1 MKRLW
6 TRSLALAPVIALALV
21 LLPTRAGSADL
32 TLAPLPEGPKPK
44 AEVME
49 LGKFLFFDE
58 RLSGDGSISC
68 AKCHDPKKGWGD
80 GMPLSEGYPGTAY
93 FRNAPS
99 LYNTAYF
106 GKAGLAYTW
115 DGRLSGK
122 DPDTLVRDMITDIHF
137 HQMDSRLLWERWKQV
152 PEYVEMFKKAYGK
165 EPNHS
170 RTYNAIAS
178 FVAIIVSKN
187 VPFDRHLKGDQ
198 GALASQARKGLE
210 LFKGKAGCIQ
220 CHNGPL
226 LSDGKYY
233 NLGVPDNPDIIEN
246 PLRHLTMRRQFG
258 YIGVPNYENAR
269 RDLGRYTITKDSAD
283 TGKFRAA
290 PLREVARTAPY
301 MHNGMLKS
309 LEEVIEFYDRG
320 GGMAATKTSL
330 LKPLNLS
337 GEEKAAL
344 VEFLKS
350 LSGDEVVVEGPKPP
364 AYRPVTL
371 GKN

>member
-1 MKRLW
+1 MKAFWTLRLV
-6 TRSLALAPVIALALV
+6 LAPIIAAALAF
-21 LLPTRAGSADL
+21 LPGRAGAAELS
-32 TLAPLPEGPKPK
+32 LAPLPAEPMPK
-44 AEVME
+44 AEVVE

-68 AKCHDPKKGWGD
+68 AKCHNPKKAWGD
-80 GMPLSEGYPGTAY
+80 GTPLSEGYPGTAY

-99 LYNTAYF
+99 LYNTAHF
-106 GKAGLAYTW
+106 GRAGLAYTW

-122 DPDTLVRDMITDIHF
+122 DPDTLVRDMITDVHF

-178 FVAIIVSKN
+178 FVATIVSKN
-187 VPFDRHLKGDQ
+187 VALDRYLRGDQ
-198 GALASQARKGLE
+198 GALSSQAARGFE

-220 CHNGPL
+220 CHHGPL
-226 LSDGKYY
+226 LSDGKYHA
-233 NLGVPDNPDIIEN
+233 LGVPENPDIVN
-246 PLRHLTMRRQFG
+246 TPLRHLTMRRQFG
-258 YIGVPNYENAR
+258 YIGVPNYETVKV
-269 RDLGRYTITKDSAD
+269 DLGRYTITKDPAD
-283 TGKFRAA
+283 RGRFKTA

-309 LEEVIEFYDRG
+309 LEEVIDFYDRG
-320 GGMAATKTSL
+320 GGAAANKPPL

-337 GEEKAAL
+337 AEEKTAL

-364 AYRPVTL
+364 PYRPVTL

>member
-1 MKRLW
+1 MNRMIRVSGLIA
-6 TRSLALAPVIALALV
+6 ALAFALTLDS
-21 LLPTRAGSADL
+21 TAGGP
-32 TLAPLPEGPKPK
+32 LAPLPPLESPKR
-44 AEVME
+44 EQVE
-49 LGKFLFFDE
+49 LGKYLFFDQ
-58 RLSGDGSISC
+58 RLSGDGAIGC
-68 AKCHDPKKGWGD
+68 VRCHDPKKGWGD
-80 GMPLSEGYPGTAY
+80 GIPLSEGYPGTAY
-93 FRNAPS
+93 FRNSPT
-99 LYNTAYF
+99 LYNTAHF

-122 DPDTLVRDMITDIHF
+122 DPDTLVRDMITDAHF
-137 HQMDSRLLWERWKQV
+137 HQMDSRLMWERLKQV
-152 PEYVEMFKKAYGK
+152 PEYVELFKKAYGK

-178 FVAIIVSKN
+178 FVATIISTN
-187 VPFDRHLKGDQ
+187 APIDRYLKGDQ
-198 GALASQARKGLE
+198 GTLSPRAKKGLE
-210 LFKGKAGCIQ
+210 FFQGKAGCLQ

-226 LSDGKYY
+226 FSDGKYY

-258 YIGVPNYENAR
+258 YIGVPNYEDAR
-269 RDLGRYTITKDSAD
+269 VDLGRYTITKDPAD
-283 TGKFRAA
+283 MGKFRTA

-309 LEEVIEFYDRG
+309 LEGVIDFYDKG
-320 GGMAATKTSL
+320 GGPDKFGTKSPL

-350 LSGDEVVVEGPKPP
+350 LSGDEIVVEGPKPP
-364 AYRPVTL
+364 DYRPVPL